1 MTEQGNEQGSAFNQ
15 RSDSAAAQLKQAMGL
30 PESQVTVDA
39 QGNPPAPP
47 PPEGSYARSGY
58 DEAQAAATRISQAEQ
73 AQQVQPPVPD
83 QPTPREQFTPEIS
96 DKAAERIQDL
106 VNKLREKDQAF
117 QLLQASQSNADSKI
131 TELTQAAEQLR
142 AQHEAVLA
150 QRLEELSPED
160 RAAVIGNQQIAQAV
174 QDAETRLLQRLQ
186 PRLDR
191 LDEQTVARD
200 YEGLAGKYPGGFNPR
215 VHPDLIKQF
224 RDRNPNCSVELAFRA
239 VATDEELGVGRA
251 SPANPIPPSLAPS
264 HTGIPKS
271 VPTQRVSHPQSTPDQ
286 EIREEAAQ
294 AFNLLRSKDSAD
306 QKAGMRALD
315 ANLHNRLFGDP
326 S

>member
-15 RSDSAAAQLKQAMGL
+15 RSDNAAEQLKAAMGL
-30 PESQVTVDA
+30 QESKVVVDA

-47 PPEGSYARSGY
+47 PPEGSYAKANF
-58 DEAQAAATRISQAEQ
+58 DEAQAAAARIYQAEQ
-73 AQQVQPPVPD
+73 AQQVQPPVSD

-106 VNKLREKDQAF
+106 VTKLRDKDQEF
-117 QLLQASQSNADSKI
+117 QQLQASQSQSDGRIA
-131 TELTQAAEQLR
+131 ELTQAAEQLR
-142 AQHEAVLA
+142 AQHEAILA
-150 QRLEELSPED
+150 QRLEELSPEE

-174 QDAETRLLQRLQ
+174 QDAENRLLARLQ

-191 LDEQTVARD
+191 LDEHT
-200 YEGLAGKYPGGFNPR
+200 LAGEYEALASKYPDGFDVR

-224 RDRNPNCSVELAFRA
+224 RENNPRCSVELAFRA

-251 SPANPIPPSLAPS
+251 RPANPIPPSLAPS

-271 VPTQRVSHPQSTPDQ
+271 VPTQQVSHPQTTPDQ
-286 EIREEAAQ
+286 EIRQEAAR
-294 AFNLLRSKDSAD
+294 AYELLRSKDSQD
-306 QKAGMRALD
+306 QKAGMRAVD
-315 ANLHNRLFGDP
+315 ANLHNRLFGKA
-326 S
+326 